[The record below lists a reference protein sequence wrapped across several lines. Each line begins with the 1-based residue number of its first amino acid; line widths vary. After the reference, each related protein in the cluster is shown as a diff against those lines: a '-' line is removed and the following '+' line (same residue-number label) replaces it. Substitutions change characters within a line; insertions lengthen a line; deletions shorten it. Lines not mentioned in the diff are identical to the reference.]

1 MKTLI
6 QATLSLVKKNPTRDP
21 ALAPAAKQNSQH
33 ILVPAIGLTYQL
45 NDDIVLLAGVQ
56 KGYSPAAPSNASA
69 EEEESINYETGLR
82 LNSGNLSAEA
92 IYFLSDYSNMHGNC
106 TIAQGCDEDFVGDQ
120 YNAGETEVSGL
131 ELTLSYQAQTNG
143 YQLPVTLSYTYTEFQ
158 NAHKSAVWGEVEVGD
173 SIPYIADN
181 QLSLSAGVI
190 KDHLSVNF
198 QGRYTDEMKTQAGST
213 DEMIAS
219 HTVQIG
225 YTINF

>member
-1 MKTLI
+1 
-6 QATLSLVKKNPTRDP
+6 
-21 ALAPAAKQNSQH
+21 
-33 ILVPAIGLTYQL
+33 
-45 NDDIVLLAGVQ
+45 
-56 KGYSPAAPSNASA
+56 
-69 EEEESINYETGLR
+69 
-82 LNSGNLSAEA
+82 
-92 IYFLSDYSNMHGNC
+92 MHGNC
-106 TIAQGCDEDFVGDQ
+106 TANISCSDDLMGDQ
-120 YNAGETEVSGL
+120 FNAGEAEVSGL

-143 YQLPVTLSYTYTEFQ
+143 YQFPVTLSYTYTEFQ

-213 DEMIAS
+213 DEIIAS

-225 YTINF
+225 YMINF